1 MALEVSELK
10 VQNKIIVGT
19 QELTSAV
26 TSVGGTGTVA
36 GLTLS
41 GTVTTT
47 GNLTLGGTLSTPVST
62 INDSTTV
69 GQNLVKLANPSAI
82 RFIRIN
88 ANNTV
93 DALTDANFRTAIGA
107 GTSSTGGTV
116 TSVGITAGTGIS
128 VSGSPVTGSG
138 SITVTNSSPDQTV
151 ALTGA
156 GTVSVS
162 GTYPNFTIT
171 GSGGASGDF
180 LPLTGGTLTGNL
192 NISNTGPVI
201 TLKDSDSTGNAQLG
215 YISFQDS
222 TNTEKGWLGFG
233 SSGNT
238 NFTISNEY
246 SGGFINLLGGNV
258 GIGTD
263 SPSNI
268 LQVRKN
274 QTSDTAVV
282 VSNNGTPNA
291 NTTMSFILQ
300 EDATPQGWFRR
311 YRDGTGRT
319 EIGYSDILTFSG
331 AVTGTKVE
339 RMRIASGGNI
349 GIGTPSP
356 STILN
361 VVTGSNADGIQIRRN
376 TSITTANDFATLG
389 FRIDTVPNQANTAE
403 IRGLRTNRVNLG
415 DTDLVFTTSTSGF
428 TPTEKMRIRDD
439 GNVGIGTDSPSAKL
453 DVNGGFDV
461 RGNIRLTGTATTT
474 NQSRTIEFT
483 GFDKEGTTDF
493 SDNAYIRHTVNSG
506 GLTGSVLEISS
517 QNDAEDGINFL
528 TSSSNNFRHNGSVI
542 ITGNNI
548 GSQSVNYASS
558 SGNADTVD
566 GYHETAFVRLS
577 ANSSSPTNGA
587 FAIGNASSRN
597 FIQSHNGQP
606 LDINPLGNNVILNS
620 GAGSVG
626 IGGTTSFAEKLNIE
640 GRIKLNGPGASFIL
654 FATENTNR
662 GYVYID
668 NSSRMG
674 FLSSGGGW
682 IWQISNSGLLQVGT
696 VPYARTTG
704 VAATDSTNTVSGG
717 LRSRIIGSTLYL
729 TNNGTTAG

>member
-1 MALEVSELK
+1 MPTPIKLK
-10 VQNKIIVGT
+10 RYTG
-19 QELTSAV
+19 SAYEILQPETTWSQV
-26 TSVGGTGTVA
+26 TDKPSTFTPTAHTHVVA
-36 GLTLS
+36 DITNNNTL
-41 GTVTTT
+41 VKTT
-47 GNLTLGGTLSTPVST
+47 GNQTIDGVKTFTDTIFINGSINSDGGTIQV
-62 INDSTTV
+62 NVDSL
-69 GQNLVKLANPSAI
+69 N
-82 RFIRIN
+82 
-88 ANNTV
+88 V
-93 DALTDANFRTAIGA
+93 DG
-107 GTSSTGGTV
+107 
-116 TSVGITAGTGIS
+116 GIS
-128 VSGSPVTGSG
+128 
-138 SITVTNSSPDQTV
+138 
-151 ALTGA
+151 
-156 GTVSVS
+156 
-162 GTYPNFTIT
+162 
-171 GSGGASGDF
+171 
-180 LPLTGGTLTGNL
+180 
-192 NISNTGPVI
+192 
-201 TLKDSDSTGNAQLG
+201 
-215 YISFQDS
+215 
-222 TNTEKGWLGFG
+222 
-233 SSGNT
+233 
-238 NFTISNEY
+238 
-246 SGGFINLLGGNV
+246 
-258 GIGTD
+258 
-263 SPSNI
+263 
-268 LQVRKN
+268 
-274 QTSDTAVV
+274 
-282 VSNNGTPNA
+282 
-291 NTTMSFILQ
+291 
-300 EDATPQGWFRR
+300 
-311 YRDGTGRT
+311 
-319 EIGYSDILTFSG
+319 
-331 AVTGTKVE
+331 
-339 RMRIASGGNI
+339 
-349 GIGTPSP
+349 
-356 STILN
+356 
-361 VVTGSNADGIQIRRN
+361 ADG
-376 TSITTANDFATLG
+376 G
-389 FRIDTVPNQANTAE
+389 V
-403 IRGLRTNRVNLG
+403 
-415 DTDLVFTTSTSGF
+415 
-428 TPTEKMRIRDD
+428 
-439 GNVGIGTDSPSAKL
+439 
-453 DVNGGFDV
+453 DVK
-461 RGNIRLTGTATTT
+461 GNIRLTGTPTTT